1 MRRHHRGSLGGRR
14 EPAPSRTPR
23 ALLIAL
29 TLVATACREAPAPE
43 PQRVA
48 VPATVVA
55 LAPSLVELLYEL
67 GLGDRLVGVGDYV
80 KYPPEATEKLRL
92 GGLFDPHLEEITRL
106 APDIA
111 ILLPSEER
119 TRVHLDALGIEVLTV
134 ANESL
139 EDIEATALTIARRFS
154 IEERGEEWVA
164 AWREALRPR
173 PLRGSPRVML
183 AVSRQRDTLA
193 DTMSAGPGTFYDELL
208 RRMGA
213 VNVFADAVTLYPQI
227 NLEEVVRRD
236 PEAILDLRS
245 EVPDPDI
252 AEDLRDDWVALGP
265 VRALETGCHAIIS
278 GSHVLLPGPRLPRL
292 YEEIRSALMEC
303 GF

>member
-23 ALLIAL
+23 ALLIAR
-29 TLVATACREAPAPE
+29 TLVATACRAAPAPG

-154 IEERGEEWVA
+154 VDERGAGCVA
-164 AWREALRPR
+164 AGREALGPRRGRRARAERPFPAVAR
-173 PLRGSPRVML
+173 AGAPGSGSDPGSALRGPGPGHRGGPAGRL
-183 AVSRQRDTLA
+183 GG
-193 DTMSAGPGTFYDELL
+193 AGPGA
-208 RRMGA
+208 GA
-213 VNVFADAVTLYPQI
+213 
-227 NLEEVVRRD
+227 RD
-236 PEAILDLRS
+236 
-245 EVPDPDI
+245 
-252 AEDLRDDWVALGP
+252 
-265 VRALETGCHAIIS
+265 
-278 GSHVLLPGPRLPRL
+278 RLPRDHL
-292 YEEIRSALMEC
+292 GESRPAARAPPAETLRRYPLRPHGMRILTADRPSGRETPTRQD
-303 GF
+303 GP